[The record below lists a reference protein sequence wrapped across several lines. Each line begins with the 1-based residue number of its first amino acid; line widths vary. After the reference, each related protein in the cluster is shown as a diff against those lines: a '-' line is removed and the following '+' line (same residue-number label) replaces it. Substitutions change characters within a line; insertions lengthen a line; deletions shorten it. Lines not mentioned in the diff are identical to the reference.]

1 MPTESFPSTD
11 FNCSNFVNWI
21 NGVAGNSALS
31 EHELDTNTQAANEV
45 NSTFVAQRFMTDKDI
60 SFSDKRFSAQRN
72 KLRDQIFGIGS
83 NEEFRQI
90 ALEVFRYQFD
100 TNIKYRTWSEA
111 LNRNPSNVHSIEH
124 IPFLPIR
131 YFKESEVK
139 CGEQEAELVF
149 SSSGTTGV
157 ITSRHYIYDSS
168 LYRESI
174 LRGFER
180 AYGRPSEYCIL
191 GLLPSYLERAGSS
204 LVWMT
209 ELLINES
216 KHPDSG
222 FYLYNH
228 DELNAVLHKHAGG
241 KHKIWLIGVSFALLD
256 FALTKPAAL
265 PQLRVVETGGMKG
278 RRREMIREELH
289 AKMRET
295 WTIDRIDSEYGMT
308 ELLSQ
313 GWMLDEKYFNCPH
326 WMKVLMREVDNP
338 LNYVSDGRTGGIN
351 AIDLANLDSCAFI
364 ETADLGRCIPG
375 KGFEVLGRIDHSEA
389 RGCNLLVI

>member
-1 MPTESFPSTD
+1 M
-11 FNCSNFVNWI
+11 
-21 NGVAGNSALS
+21 AGNSALS
-31 EHELDTNTQAANEV
+31 AHELDTNTQAVNKV

-60 SFSDKRFSAQRN
+60 SFSEKRFSAQRN

-83 NEEFRQI
+83 NAEFQQL
-90 ALEVFRYQFD
+90 ALEVYRYQFD

-111 LNRNPSNVHSIEH
+111 LNRNPLNVQSIEQ

-131 YFKESEVK
+131 NFKESEVK

-157 ITSRHYIYDSS
+157 ITSKHHIYDSS

-174 LRGFER
+174 LRGFEQ
-180 AYGRPSEYCIL
+180 AYGRLSEYCIL

-228 DELNAVLHKHAGG
+228 NDLKAVMHKLAGG

-295 WTIDRIDSEYGMT
+295 WSIDRIDSEYGMT

-313 GWMLDEKYFNCPH
+313 GWMLDEKYFNCPP
-326 WMKVLMREVDNP
+326 WMKVLIRESDNP
-338 LNYVSDGRTGGIN
+338 LAYAAEGKTGGIN
-351 AIDLANLDSCAFI
+351 VIDLANLDSCAFI